1 MHKNY
6 KLEEKIIKDIIRKN
20 LKCKDSDN
28 EQLKNI
34 FYNKNNKVS
43 NLGIK
48 NSLTIQTEDLNN
60 TNVVYKYT
68 CNRMTCQSASYIGMT
83 LEKKLGSHYYNDS
96 IFYTITP

>member
-68 CNRMTCQSASYIGMT
+68 CNRMTCHSASYVGKT
-83 LEKKLGSHYYNDS
+83 RTKRKD
-96 IFYTITP
+96 